1 MNIQQLQQS
10 KAAVAA
16 VTAMLTKRAD
26 TNPQIIAGLGA
37 AIALIEQQLKLSRAL
52 YESKTENEMK
62 QAINNFLT
70 GVNNA

>member
-1 MNIQQLQQS
+1 MNNHQLHQA
-10 KAAVAA
+10 KIAVSS
-16 VTAMLTKRAD
+16 VVQTLTKRAD

-37 AIALIEQQLKLSRAL
+37 AVALIELQLKLSVDL
-52 YESKTENEMK
+52 YKAKDENQMK